1 LTPFNFKARPAYGEQ
16 PWQPARYL
24 AFVTTDKE
32 PLQIFDLGEAA
43 PLNRMIEE
51 FRFAVTGDPTEREK
65 RGLFY
70 DQSPETDQLPDV
82 AVGQQLRSALFN
94 PLMPAIGDNHRLFL
108 APDGNLSRLPFEIL
122 PLNEDRRL
130 IDDYQISYLN
140 VGRELLRM
148 GTRPDGQSTPPIVV
162 ADPDFDLTVTPNS
175 NAQNVTEEAQLL
187 PSRQS
192 KDLRGLGLHFGR
204 LPGTRTEGQQI
215 AEKLGV
221 SPFMAEAALEASLK
235 NLASPKIVHIATHG
249 FFLPDQE
256 RDKSGPDDGNQWGRL
271 SHGFENPLLRSG
283 LALAGINTWITH
295 GDMLPTA
302 EDGVLTAEDVVSLDL
317 RNTELVVLSAC
328 ETGLGEVQ
336 VGEGVFGL
344 RRAFI
349 LAGAKTLVMS
359 LWKVP
364 DQQTQDLM
372 IDFYHRILA
381 GEPRAEALR
390 QAQLAMKQK
399 YPEPLYW
406 GAFIC
411 QGDPGPLEETN

>member
-1 LTPFNFKARPAYGEQ
+1 
-16 PWQPARYL
+16 
-24 AFVTTDKE
+24 
-32 PLQIFDLGEAA
+32 
-43 PLNRMIEE
+43 
-51 FRFAVTGDPTEREK
+51 
-65 RGLFY
+65 
-70 DQSPETDQLPDV
+70 
-82 AVGQQLRSALFN
+82 
-94 PLMPAIGDNHRLFL
+94 
-108 APDGNLSRLPFEIL
+108 
-122 PLNEDRRL
+122 
-130 IDDYQISYLN
+130 
-140 VGRELLRM
+140 
-148 GTRPDGQSTPPIVV
+148 
-162 ADPDFDLTVTPNS
+162 
-175 NAQNVTEEAQLL
+175 
-187 PSRQS
+187 
-192 KDLRGLGLHFGR
+192 
-204 LPGTRTEGQQI
+204 
-215 AEKLGV
+215 
-221 SPFMAEAALEASLK
+221 
-235 NLASPKIVHIATHG
+235 
-249 FFLPDQE
+249 
-256 RDKSGPDDGNQWGRL
+256 
-271 SHGFENPLLRSG
+271 
-283 LALAGINTWITH
+283 
-295 GDMLPTA
+295 MLPTA

>member
-1 LTPFNFKARPAYGEQ
+1 
-16 PWQPARYL
+16 
-24 AFVTTDKE
+24 
-32 PLQIFDLGEAA
+32 
-43 PLNRMIEE
+43 
-51 FRFAVTGDPTEREK
+51 
-65 RGLFY
+65 
-70 DQSPETDQLPDV
+70 
-82 AVGQQLRSALFN
+82 
-94 PLMPAIGDNHRLFL
+94 
-108 APDGNLSRLPFEIL
+108 
-122 PLNEDRRL
+122 
-130 IDDYQISYLN
+130 
-140 VGRELLRM
+140 
-148 GTRPDGQSTPPIVV
+148 
-162 ADPDFDLTVTPNS
+162 
-175 NAQNVTEEAQLL
+175 
-187 PSRQS
+187 
-192 KDLRGLGLHFGR
+192 
-204 LPGTRTEGQQI
+204 
-215 AEKLGV
+215 
-221 SPFMAEAALEASLK
+221 MAEAALEASLK